1 MNELIE
7 LIPEGRDN
15 PIKRSDLVKVSN
27 LTDRAV
33 RSMISQYNKSGEGL
47 VLNMGDGYFRVT
59 ENDRLIVERA
69 IRREISRSREIETTV
84 RSMKRFLNNCKGQE
98 VM

>member
-7 LIPEGRDN
+7 MIPEGRDN
-15 PIKRSDLVKVSN
+15 PIKRSELVKVSN

-33 RSMISQYNKSGEGL
+33 RNMISQYNKSGEGL

-59 ENDRLIVERA
+59 ENDRPIVERA

>member
-1 MNELIE
+1 
-7 LIPEGRDN
+7 
-15 PIKRSDLVKVSN
+15 
-27 LTDRAV
+27 
-33 RSMISQYNKSGEGL
+33 MISQYNKSGEGL